1 MTASNVARYVA
12 CRQQCILPDFTGSRV
27 ALSCTGNATFFSSIY
42 ACVPSSI
49 VSLPSF
55 LPSFLA
61 GKQCAG
67 QTVSTTAQLEGLR
80 FCTSVTGA
88 LTVTVDDAEADY
100 SSLFDIATINGARS
114 CHARCCIVFS
124 DALQGRWLL

>member
-1 MTASNVARYVA
+1 MTADNVARYVA

-27 ALSCTGNATFFSSIY
+27 ALSCAGNATFFSSIY

-49 VSLPSF
+49 VSLAAF

-67 QTVSTTAQLEGLR
+67 LTVSTTAQLEGLR
-80 FCTSVTGA
+80 YCTSVTGG
-88 LTVTVDDAEADY
+88 LTVTVSDVSADY
-100 SSLFDIATINGARS
+100 SSLHDIGTISG
-114 CHARCCIVFS
+114 V
-124 DALQGRWLL
+124 L